1 MQRVSTLLH
10 YLSGEQAIME
20 RSRELLAAQQRVATG
35 KRITTPADD
44 PVGAATGST
53 LRTGLAR
60 LDQFKSNQSQAQF
73 VLGQSEN
80 AVAQFNDALLAVKDK
95 LLAAANGTYGD
106 AQRQMVAGDLEGI
119 LAQMVG
125 LANTSD
131 GAGGYLFAGTRE
143 AAAPF
148 AQSGT
153 LVSYSGDAT
162 AQRLE
167 VANNRLLPTRLTGD
181 DVFLRMRPGNGTFTT
196 AAATTNAGSGIIDVG
211 GVVDPSQVTGSGYTI
226 DFDGAQFVVTRAS
239 DSAQFTFAAANGPN
253 ALQFDGV
260 RVTITGQPAAGDR
273 FTVQPAGY
281 QSIFDT
287 MAQAIATLR
296 TPGANAALLAR
307 IHTQI
312 GGALASIDQAIDHMS
327 LKRAQIG
334 AALAE
339 VDGYQQLHESR
350 SVELQGRLSA
360 VEDVDFAQAIS
371 ELSRRQDT
379 FTAAIKSYSSVS
391 RLSLFDYL

>member
-1 MQRVSTLLH
+1 MQRISTLLH
-10 YLSGEQAIME
+10 YQSGEQAIME

-44 PVGAATGST
+44 PVGAATGAT

-60 LDQFKSNQSQAQF
+60 IDQFKSNQSQAQY
-73 VLGQSEN
+73 VLDQSEN
-80 AVAQFNDALLAVKDK
+80 AVAQFTDALLSVKDK

-125 LANTSD
+125 LANTAD

-148 AQSGT
+148 GQSGNV
-153 LVSYSGDAT
+153 VSYSGDAT

-167 VANNRLLPTRLTGD
+167 VANNRLLQTKLTGD

-196 AAATTNAGSGIIDVG
+196 AAATTNTGGGIIDGG
-211 GVVDPSQVTGSGYTI
+211 GVVDPSQITGSGYTI
-226 DFDGAQFVVTRAS
+226 DFNGTQFIVTRAS
-239 DSAQFTFAAANGPN
+239 DSAQYTFTAASGPN
-253 ALQFDGV
+253 ALQFDGL

-296 TPGANAALLAR
+296 TPATSAAALAR
-307 IHTQI
+307 IKTQL
-312 GGALASIDQAIDHMS
+312 GGALASVDQAIDHLS

-334 AALAE
+334 AALSE
-339 VDGYQQLHESR
+339 VDGYRQLHDTR
-350 SVELQGRLSA
+350 STELQGRLSA

-379 FTAAIKSYSSVS
+379 FAAAIKSYSSVS
-391 RLSLFDYL
+391 KLSLFDYL